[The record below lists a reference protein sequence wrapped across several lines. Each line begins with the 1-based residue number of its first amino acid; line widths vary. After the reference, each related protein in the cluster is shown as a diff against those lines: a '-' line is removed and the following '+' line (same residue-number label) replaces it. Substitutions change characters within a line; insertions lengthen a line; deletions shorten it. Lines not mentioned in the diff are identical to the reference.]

1 MSMYISHIHDTDQVL
16 GDLPESARCASLAL
30 SLLPLIFSYKSEK
43 SLCGTVVHTGVATE
57 LDHPCLPGEYNAT
70 LVCTQNLYVYLCAHR
85 MYVGRSRYVFERW
98 QRLMRQLTRAT
109 PTSVGDA
116 VTSVGAAAAVSGGAA
131 SSVCDEAA
139 VRLPSDLIFEDQ
151 LGARH
156 ASLLHRCVSLS

>member
-1 MSMYISHIHDTDQVL
+1 
-16 GDLPESARCASLAL
+16 
-30 SLLPLIFSYKSEK
+30 
-43 SLCGTVVHTGVATE
+43 
-57 LDHPCLPGEYNAT
+57 
-70 LVCTQNLYVYLCAHR
+70 
-85 MYVGRSRYVFERW
+85 VFERW

-116 VTSVGAAAAVSGGAA
+116 VTSVDAAAAVSGGAA
-131 SSVCDEAA
+131 SSICDEKA